1 MYKKVVT
8 GLVLLGL
15 LTLVLAACGI
25 RDTAAGATN
34 TGPTVKMSS
43 TAFEVTQIT
52 IKKGQALT
60 LVDDVAVPHLIKNG
74 IWKGSNPDVTKE
86 AGAPT
91 VDLNFNGV
99 QGESATTPPFTTAG
113 TYHLLCTI
121 HPNMQL
127 TVIVQ

>member
-1 MYKKVVT
+1 MYKKAFTVIA
-8 GLVLLGL
+8 LFAL
-15 LTLVLAACGI
+15 LTLVLAACGV
-25 RDTAAGATN
+25 RDTAAGAAN
-34 TGPTVKMSS
+34 NGPTVKMSS
-43 TAFEVTQIT
+43 AAFEVSQIT

-60 LVDDVAVPHLIKNG
+60 LVDDVAVPHVIKNG
-74 IWKGSNPDVTKE
+74 IWKNNNPQVSQE
-86 AGAPT
+86 QGAPT